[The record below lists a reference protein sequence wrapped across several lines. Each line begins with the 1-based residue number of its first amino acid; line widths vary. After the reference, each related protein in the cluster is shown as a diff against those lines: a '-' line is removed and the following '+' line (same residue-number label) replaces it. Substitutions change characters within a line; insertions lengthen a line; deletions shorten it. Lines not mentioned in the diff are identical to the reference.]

1 MENQMKITGLQRGFE
16 LLGGMLVLLIRGIT
30 ASVVL
35 PTIVIGIF
43 GVTIVVAICG
53 IIAALAGPKI
63 ISLSNETEL
72 LAEKQ
77 DITDLIQ
84 V

>member
-1 MENQMKITGLQRGFE
+1 MENQMKTTGLQRGFE

-35 PTIVIGIF
+35 PTIFIGIF

-53 IIAALAGPKI
+53 IIAALAVPKI
-63 ISLSNETEL
+63 ISLSDEAEL

-77 DITDLIQ
+77 EITDLIQ